1 MKLHLVDG
9 TFELFRAHF
18 GAPNARSAA
27 GIEVGASRGI
37 LRSLLNLLREPECT
51 HVGIAFDHVIRSYR
65 NDMFDG
71 YKTGNDVEPEIL
83 AQFPIVERVAAGLG
97 LVVWPMVEFEADDA
111 LASAAIRFG
120 PDPRVDQIIIC
131 SPDKDLAQCV
141 QGQRVVLHDRMR
153 DRVIDEKGVHEKW
166 GVGPGSIPDLL
177 GLMGDTADG
186 IPGIPRWGQKSS
198 ATLLAEYQTIESIP
212 SDPTSWSVKARGAKG
227 LSENLESQREA
238 ALLYKE
244 LATLRRDV
252 PLTESIEDLE
262 WRGARRELLETVADE
277 IGDRGIL
284 ERIERWRD

>member
-111 LASAAIRFG
+111 LASAATRFG

-153 DRVIDEKGVHEKW
+153 DRVIDEKGVYEKW

-212 SDPTSWSVKARGAKG
+212 PDPTSWSVKARGAQG

>member
-111 LASAAIRFG
+111 LASAATRFG

>member
-18 GAPNARSAA
+18 GAPNALSPA

-51 HVGIAFDHVIRSYR
+51 HVGVAFDHVIRSYR

-71 YKTGNDVEPEIL
+71 YKTGDDVEPEIL
-83 AQFPIVERVAAGLG
+83 AQFPIVERVAAALG

-111 LASAAIRFG
+111 LATAATRFS

-131 SPDKDLAQCV
+131 SPDKDFAQCV
-141 QGQRVVLHDRMR
+141 RGQRVVLHDRIR
-153 DRVIDEKGVHEKW
+153 DRVIDAEGVHEKW

-212 SDPTSWSVKARGAKG
+212 ADPDSWSVKARGAKG

-244 LATLRRDV
+244 LATLRCDV

-262 WRGARRELLETVADE
+262 WRGARRGLLADVADE
-277 IGDRGIL
+277 IGEQGIL

>member
-18 GAPNARSAA
+18 GAPNALSPA

-51 HVGIAFDHVIRSYR
+51 HVGVAFDHVIRSYR

-71 YKTGNDVEPEIL
+71 YKTGDDVEPEIL
-83 AQFPIVERVAAGLG
+83 AQFPIVERVAAALG

-111 LASAAIRFG
+111 LATAATRFS

-131 SPDKDLAQCV
+131 SPDKDFAQCV
-141 QGQRVVLHDRMR
+141 RGQRVVLHDRIR
-153 DRVIDEKGVHEKW
+153 DRVIDEEGVHEKW

-212 SDPTSWSVKARGAKG
+212 ADPDSWSVKARGAKG

-244 LATLRRDV
+244 LATLRCDV

-262 WRGARRELLETVADE
+262 WRGARRGLLADVADE
-277 IGDRGIL
+277 IGDQGIL

>member
-27 GIEVGASRGI
+27 GTEVGASRGI

-111 LASAAIRFG
+111 LASAATKFG

>member
-1 MKLHLVDG
+1 
-9 TFELFRAHF
+9 
-18 GAPNARSAA
+18 
-27 GIEVGASRGI
+27 
-37 LRSLLNLLREPECT
+37 
-51 HVGIAFDHVIRSYR
+51 
-65 NDMFDG
+65 
-71 YKTGNDVEPEIL
+71 
-83 AQFPIVERVAAGLG
+83 
-97 LVVWPMVEFEADDA
+97 MVEFEADDA
-111 LASAAIRFG
+111 LASAATKFG

>member
-111 LASAAIRFG
+111 LASAATKFG

>member
-111 LASAAIRFG
+111 LASAATRFG

-227 LSENLESQREA
+227 LSDNLESQREA

-262 WRGARRELLETVADE
+262 WRGARRELLETGADE